1 MNADASVWAGC
12 FDGDESAVL
21 GDLSARNVWVQVVRG
36 SVQANGHDLGTG
48 DALMMKEEGQL
59 VLANGQDAEVL
70 VFDLKP
76 MLN

>member
-1 MNADASVWAGC
+1 LN
-12 FDGDESAVL
+12 
-21 GDLSARNVWVQVVRG
+21 
-36 SVQANGHDLGTG
+36 TG